1 MKPECHARQL
11 QLIASDQVPW
21 EALSP
26 ECQRSIQELLS
37 LLLEDAVDR
46 QFQQHEL
53 TNEENEHHV

>member
-21 EALSP
+21 EALSA

-37 LLLEDAVDR
+37 LLLEDAVGR
-46 QFQQHEL
+46 HLQQHEP
-53 TNEENEHHV
+53 TNEENEHHA